1 VKKTVF
7 RTLASIVLAGLMTG
21 GAAAQTMFIDDTLYV
36 PVRAGEGSQYRIV
49 HQGLRSGTPVEVI
62 EEDPDSD
69 YVFIRFGDDEEGYIP
84 RRFLTEERIAA
95 QRLAETSQ
103 ELNQTRETLSE
114 VREELQ
120 SRESELTDLRERE
133 TQLEGELEEVSGELT
148 HVRDV
153 SEDAIN
159 INERNE
165 ELRTEMQELQKE
177 VELLTTENQRL
188 KDRKDSDFL
197 LMGGALV
204 IAGIFI
210 AVIFPLLK
218 PSRKT
223 ESWN

>member
-1 VKKTVF
+1 MINTVS
-7 RTLASIVLAGLMTG
+7 RLLCTLVLTGLMAN
-21 GAAAQTMFIDDTLYV
+21 GALAQTMFVDDTLYV

-62 EEDPDSD
+62 EQNPDSG
-69 YVFIRFGDDEEGYIP
+69 YSFVRFGDDEEGYIP
-84 RRFLTEERIAA
+84 TRFLSEERIAA

-103 ELNQTRETLSE
+103 ELNQTQQTLVDVRSELENREEELRE
-114 VREELQ
+114 VRQ
-120 SRESELTDLRERE
+120 RE
-133 TQLEGELEEVSGELT
+133 TQLESELEEVSGELA

-223 ESWN
+223 DSWN

>member
-1 VKKTVF
+1 MKNTVY
-7 RTLASIVLAGLMTG
+7 RILPILLLTGLMAS
-21 GAAAQTMFIDDTLYV
+21 GAVAQTMFVDDTLYV

-62 EEDPDSD
+62 EQNPDSG
-69 YVFIRFGDDEEGYIP
+69 YSFVRFGDDEEGYIP
-84 RRFLTEERIAA
+84 TRFLSEERIAA

-103 ELNQTRETLSE
+103 ELNQTQQTLADVRSELENRENELREVRQRET
-114 VREELQ
+114 R
-120 SRESELTDLRERE
+120 
-133 TQLEGELEEVSGELT
+133 LENELEEVSGELA

-204 IAGIFI
+204 IAGILI

-223 ESWN
+223 DSWN